1 MRVYVDGDIRFDK
14 AMNFDPIIGDKF
26 ADSDAGM
33 FVHYDEYFDD
43 DVEKLV
49 KQIDEFCEAND
60 AKADGYL
67 EVVTADIDNIA
78 GNESYSWKNS
88 KDYEY
93 YEGYYWLAYQC
104 EDDVLIWELKRRG
117 YEIRGVL

>member
-1 MRVYVDGDIRFDK
+1 
-14 AMNFDPIIGDKF
+14 
-26 ADSDAGM
+26 M

-93 YEGYYWLAYQC
+93 YEGYYWLAHQC

-117 YEIRGVL
+117 YESVVFFNIRKETENGVTFDLEPEIS